1 MTEPHP
7 QQVLPQMTDVW
18 QQTLHWQPTATQQ
31 QLFQSL
37 YQLILTGNTKLN
49 LTRITDP
56 IAFWE
61 KHLWDSLRPMAPL
74 LTDDAETPHNGCGQ
88 NPLIVLGP
96 DQSSDP
102 PKPPLKRGASGSPP
116 FRKGGFGGDRNARMI
131 DIGTGAGFPGL
142 PVAIAY
148 PHSSLTLLDATGKK
162 IAFLQTLLAQMA
174 IENATTAIGRAETI
188 GQQPRYREK
197 YDFALLRAV
206 ATATVCLEYALP
218 FLKVGGLAV
227 LYRGHWT
234 PAEAEALAGTAEAL
248 GACIESTVA
257 FTTPISHGTRHCLYV
272 RKCD

>member
-37 YQLILTGNTKLN
+37 YQLILTGNAKLN

-74 LTDDAETPHNGCGQ
+74 LTDNA
-88 NPLIVLGP
+88 LIP
-96 DQSSDP
+96 N
-102 PKPPLKRGASGSPP
+102 
-116 FRKGGFGGDRNARMI
+116 NARTI

-142 PVAIAY
+142 PVAIAL

-162 IAFLQTLLAQMA
+162 IAFLQTLLAQMS

-248 GACIESTVA
+248 GACIESTVT
-257 FTTPISHGTRHCLYV
+257 FTTPISHATRHCLCV

>member
-7 QQVLPQMTDVW
+7 QQVLPEMTDVW
-18 QQTLHWQPTATQQ
+18 QQTLHWQPTQSQQ

-37 YQLILTGNTKLN
+37 YQLILTGNAQLN

-74 LTDDAETPHNGCGQ
+74 LTDDARTPNH
-88 NPLIVLGP
+88 P
-96 DQSSDP
+96 
-102 PKPPLKRGASGSPP
+102 RT
-116 FRKGGFGGDRNARMI
+116 I

-142 PVAIAY
+142 PVAIAFRN
-148 PHSSLTLLDATGKK
+148 SSLTLLDSTSKK
-162 IAFLQTLLAQMA
+162 IAFLQTLLAEMA

-218 FLKVGGLAV
+218 FLKVGGLVV

-248 GACIESTVA
+248 GACIESTVT
-257 FTTPISHGTRHCLYV
+257 FTTPITHATRHSIYV